1 MVLVISSG
9 IDVVVFEFG
18 DIGEELILSVFV
30 FFDDGLDGEVFNCWH
45 NIIIGIIYLRRE
57 EESFYIKWG
66 FI

>member
-30 FFDDGLDGEVFNCWH
+30 FFDDGLDGEVFNC
-45 NIIIGIIYLRRE
+45 
-57 EESFYIKWG
+57 
-66 FI
+66 